1 MKKFFSTLAMVAVV
15 ATLFLSAASV
25 TPLNAHASK
34 KTIKIKN
41 TTTFNIDEI
50 YIADPDDHKWGS
62 DIMDPNEVL
71 QPGEVIEI
79 DIECGVWDVKLVAQ
93 DKSTCE
99 IGGVNICAAAQWN
112 ITANCR

>member
-1 MKKFFSTLAMVAVV
+1 MKKIFSILAMLAV
-15 ATLFLSAASV
+15 ATTFFLSAAAT

-99 IGGVNICAAAQWN
+99 IGGVNICAATQWN
-112 ITANCR
+112 ITANCK